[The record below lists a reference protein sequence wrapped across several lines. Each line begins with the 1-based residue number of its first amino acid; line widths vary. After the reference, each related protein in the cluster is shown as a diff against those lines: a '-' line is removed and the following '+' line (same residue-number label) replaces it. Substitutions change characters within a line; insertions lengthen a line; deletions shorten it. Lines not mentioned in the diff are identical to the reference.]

1 MTSGD
6 SWSNVSAMSLRRLA
20 TNVPGEFFVDA
31 SCIDCDTCRWMAP
44 AVFDRAKE
52 QARVHHQP
60 ATEGEVEA
68 AQLALL
74 ACPTGSIRTESKHDL
89 AAARAGFPLLVAE
102 DVFHCG
108 YHSEASFGATSYLLR
123 RPAERGGN
131 VLVDSP
137 RWNRA
142 LISRLEELGG
152 VRTLF
157 LTHVDDVA
165 EHARLAAHF
174 GAERVMHAAD
184 AVAGVERVIE
194 GEEAVDLDPELRVI
208 PTPGHTAGSAC
219 LLYREKFLFTGDHL
233 AWSETRGHLYA
244 FRTATWFDWNAQI
257 RSMERLSR
265 ERFEWVLPG
274 HGWRAHVP
282 AERMA
287 GEMRRCVECMKKR
300 A

>member
-1 MTSGD
+1 MASP
-6 SWSNVSAMSLRRLA
+6 ARRLA
-20 TNVPGEFFVDA
+20 HNAPGDLFVDA

-44 AVFDRAKE
+44 AVFDRAAE
-52 QARVHHQP
+52 QSCVYHQP
-60 ATEGEVEA
+60 STGAEVEA
-68 AQLALL
+68 ARLALL
-74 ACPTGSIRTESKHDL
+74 ACPTGSIRTETKHDL
-89 AAARAGFPLLVAE
+89 AAARAAFPLLVAE

-108 YHSEASFGATSYLLR
+108 FHSESSFGATSYLIR

-137 RWNRA
+137 RWNDA
-142 LISRLEELGG
+142 LVRRLEELGG

-165 EHARLAAHF
+165 EHARFAAHF

-184 AVAGVERVIE
+184 AVAGIERVIDGLE
-194 GEEAVDLDPELRVI
+194 PVALDPELRVI

-219 LLYREKFLFTGDHL
+219 LVYRAKFLFSGDHL
-233 AWSETRGHLYA
+233 AWSESRGHLYA

-257 RSMERLSR
+257 RSMERLAR

-282 AERMA
+282 AEEMPGA
-287 GEMRRCVECMKKR
+287 MRRCLEWMR
-300 A
+300 ARA

>member
-1 MTSGD
+1 
-6 SWSNVSAMSLRRLA
+6 VSKRTHRLA
-20 TNVPGEFFVDA
+20 TNAPGDFFVDS

-44 AVFDRAKE
+44 GVFDRAEE
-52 QARVHHQP
+52 QSRVHHQP
-60 ATEGEVEA
+60 ATAAELEA
-68 AQLALL
+68 ARLALL
-74 ACPTGSIRTESKHDL
+74 ACPTGSIRTEAKHDL
-89 AAARAGFPLLVAE
+89 AAARMAFPLLVDE

-108 YHSEASFGATSYLLR
+108 YHSESSFGAASYLIC

-142 LISRLEELGG
+142 LVARLEELGG

-165 EHARLAAHF
+165 EHARFAAHF
-174 GAERVMHAAD
+174 GAERVMHAGD
-184 AVAGVERVIE
+184 AVPGIERVLE
-194 GEEAVDLDPELRVI
+194 GLEPVALEPELRVI

-219 LLYREKFLFTGDHL
+219 LAYRGKFLFSGDHL
-233 AWSETRGHLYA
+233 AWSESRGHLYA
-244 FRTATWFDWNAQI
+244 FRTATWFDWGAQI
-257 RSMERLSR
+257 QSMERLAR

-282 AERMA
+282 AQDMPA
-287 GEMRRCVECMKKR
+287 AMRRCVDWMR
-300 A
+300 QHR